1 MSPSIITISRQFG
14 SGVRQIGAESVDRLN
29 IPFSASPRISLNGQ
43 RTGRIASLHSVSN
56 KRRELGYAIG

>member
-29 IPFSASPRISLNGQ
+29 IPFSASPRISLNGR

-56 KRRELGYAIG
+56 KRRELGCAIG